1 MTKNNI
7 RKSLKQELSLMS
19 KSEVLEKSSTI
30 QKNLLNYLSDYKGG
44 NSLLYKQ
51 TNNEVSLDKVE
62 SYLIDL
68 KENIF
73 LPKVMP
79 GNNLVFNKLD
89 NGAALISNKYN
100 ILESASE
107 ELINPLDLNFIIL
120 PVLGIDHAGF
130 RLGHG
135 GGYYDRGL
143 QTIPKN
149 IKKPLIIGLGY
160 DFQYVE
166 KSFGESHDTRV
177 DLMITEKNII
187 NF

>member
-30 QKNLLNYLSDYKGG
+30 QKSLLNYLSDYKGG

-120 PVLGIDHAGF
+120 PLLGIDHAGF
-130 RLGHG
+130 RLVHVVG
-135 GGYYDRGL
+135 
-143 QTIPKN
+143 
-149 IKKPLIIGLGY
+149 
-160 DFQYVE
+160 F
-166 KSFGESHDTRV
+166 
-177 DLMITEKNII
+177 
-187 NF
+187 

>member
-1 MTKNNI
+1 MTKNKI

-51 TNNEVSLDKVE
+51 ANNEVSLDKVE

-68 KENIF
+68 NENIF

-89 NGAALISNKYN
+89 NDTALVSNKYN
-100 ILESASE
+100 ILESTSE

-120 PVLGIDHAGF
+120 PVLGIDHKGF

-166 KSFGESHDTRV
+166 KSFGESHDIRV